1 MALRGGAATPVTAK
15 FDYVRVKPSPIAAC
29 TANGTV
35 EAGFARLWNGLDFAN
50 TTQAGPG
57 GFDVVNDGAEGC
69 RLQSKGGL
77 GLLWFNAK
85 TYDNFTLRLQW
96 KSTKA
101 TDNSGVFVR
110 FPNPGTNQQ
119 LPIDQGHEI
128 QIREGVAGDGED
140 QKTGSVYGIDR
151 ENSRNARPV
160 GEWNDYE
167 IKFLNGTY
175 TITLNG
181 TVVNTYTNTSTKGT
195 RRATSASRTTVSA
208 TTLVPQRPRP
218 GVGRGDEHLHHDRH
232 HAGQHPR
239 QRADPRRLVLHR
251 RGDAAVGHGRRG
263 AQRRR

>member
-1 MALRGGAATPVTAK
+1 MPRPRSRPSSTTSASS
-15 FDYVRVKPSPIAAC
+15 PSPIAAC

-35 EAGFARLWNGLDFAN
+35 ETGFTRLWNGLDFAN

-77 GLLWFNAK
+77 GLLWFNTK
-85 TYDNFTLRLQW
+85 TYDNFVLRLQW
-96 KSTKA
+96 KATKA

-140 QKTGSVYGIDR
+140 QKTGSIYGIDR
-151 ENSRNARPV
+151 ENARNARPV

-167 IKFLNGTY
+167 IKLR
-175 TITLNG
+175 
-181 TVVNTYTNTSTKGT
+181 START
-195 RRATSASRTTVSA
+195 RSRSTARS
-208 TTLVPQRPRP
+208 
-218 GVGRGDEHLHHDRH
+218 
-232 HAGQHPR
+232 
-239 QRADPRRLVLHR
+239 
-251 RGDAAVGHGRRG
+251 
-263 AQRRR
+263 